1 MGDVEVELA
10 RVTAHI
16 QGVDL
21 TIVEESCLMRLNAR
35 LHRNPDKP
43 GFKKHT

>member
-21 TIVEESCLMRLNAR
+21 TIVEESCLMRLNAC
-35 LHRNPDKP
+35 LLMNQDKS